1 MSVCE
6 FGYGGVLVGER
17 ARSLVASRTINT
29 RIFLYFAK
37 NWWKINVTLSSNHSS
52 RRGDQCFIGGW
63 RLKDEKSVEI
73 KGCKEVRI
81 GYRRPVQV
89 LERSALRRRGGYIRG
104 PAGLDR
110 CIRKHI
116 FVQFGR
122 IEHPKTH
129 QPVKL
134 FPLLF
139 TWSTRL
145 LATGRENVD
154 ETDWVRSATV
164 YRGYPLDFKWFRFFL
179 SFSWLCLSYFFSFF
193 FLLVWVFWRAFAS
206 AIITFVLEWIQY
218 VTKCSGYFFVYFCP
232 RQFRRIVNVKQR

>member
-1 MSVCE
+1 M
-6 FGYGGVLVGER
+6 
-17 ARSLVASRTINT
+17 
-29 RIFLYFAK
+29 
-37 NWWKINVTLSSNHSS
+37 
-52 RRGDQCFIGGW
+52 
-63 RLKDEKSVEI
+63 KDEKSVEI

-81 GYRRPVQV
+81 GCRRPVPV
-89 LERSALRRRGGYIRG
+89 LERSALRRRGAYIRG
-104 PAGLDR
+104 PPGLAR

-129 QPVKL
+129 QPVKI

-154 ETDWVRSATV
+154 ETDSARSATV
-164 YRGYPLDFKWFRFFL
+164 YRGYSLDFKWFRFFL

-193 FLLVWVFWRAFAS
+193 FVGLGFLTSFRFCDYYARSRVNTVCHEMLWLL
-206 AIITFVLEWIQY
+206 
-218 VTKCSGYFFVYFCP
+218 FCI
-232 RQFRRIVNVKQR
+232 FLSSTI